1 MTLHVLFVDTIA
13 THDQAGNYDW
23 LVTSNGH
30 FPHVFIITWRIA
42 S

>member
-23 LVTSNGH
+23 LVNGH